1 MLGWFSK
8 HALAVN
14 LSVVAAGAVLF
25 AAFGLAVQAADERPA
40 ASVSPAA
47 AAAEG
52 PPATDA
58 EKKTAPITWQDA
70 VKMFAAALAISLTA
84 FATAMTQCR
93 IGSAGVGA
101 LAENPKLF
109 GNILIFLVIPETM
122 VILGFVIA
130 ALMLF

>member
-1 MLGWFSK
+1 MLGWFSR

-14 LSVVAAGAVLF
+14 LSLVAAGAALLVT
-25 AAFGLAVQAADERPA
+25 LAVRAADERVA
-40 ASVSPAA
+40 AAASPAA
-47 AAAEG
+47 AGDEGTPAAH
-52 PPATDA
+52 A
-58 EKKTAPITWQDA
+58 EKAAGMTWQDA
-70 VKMFAAALAISLTA
+70 VKVFAAALAISLTA
-84 FATAMTQCR
+84 FATAITQCR

-130 ALMLF
+130 ALILF

>member
-1 MLGWFSK
+1 MLGWFSR
-8 HALAVN
+8 HALAVH
-14 LSVVAAGAVLF
+14 LSVVAAGAALLVAL
-25 AAFGLAVQAADERPA
+25 ALAVQAADEQPS
-40 ASVSPAA
+40 ASASPAA
-47 AAAEG
+47 AGGEG
-52 PPATDA
+52 TPATDG
-58 EKKTAPITWQDA
+58 EKPAVITWQDA

-84 FATAMTQCR
+84 FATAITQCR

-130 ALMLF
+130 ALILF

>member
-1 MLGWFSK
+1 MWGWFSR
-8 HALAVN
+8 HALAVH
-14 LSVVAAGAVLF
+14 LSVVVVGAALMVAF
-25 AAFGLAVQAADERPA
+25 ALAVQAADGRPA
-40 ASVSPAA
+40 ATGVMAGGEPPS
-47 AAAEG
+47 AAETEQSRG
-52 PPATDA
+52 M
-58 EKKTAPITWQDA
+58 TWQEA
-70 VKMFAAALAISLTA
+70 LKMFAAAAAISLTA

-130 ALMLF
+130 ALILF

>member
-1 MLGWFSK
+1 MWGWFSR

-14 LSVVAAGAVLF
+14 LSIVVIGAVLMVAF
-25 AAFGLAVQAADERPA
+25 ALAVQAADEQPAGSPSPTTAGGEGAPA
-40 ASVSPAA
+40 A
-47 AAAEG
+47 
-52 PPATDA
+52 DA
-58 EKKTAPITWQDA
+58 EKSAGITWQDA
-70 VKMFAAALAISLTA
+70 VKMFAAALAITTTA
-84 FATAMTQCR
+84 FATAITQCR

-130 ALMLF
+130 ALILF

>member
-1 MLGWFSK
+1 MLGWFSR

-14 LSVVAAGAVLF
+14 LSAVAVGAALLVAL
-25 AAFGLAVQAADERPA
+25 ALAVQAADDERPA
-40 ASVSPAA
+40 AAASPAA
-47 AAAEG
+47 AGGGRLPAA
-52 PPATDA
+52 DA
-58 EKKTAPITWQDA
+58 EKLGGMTWQEA

-84 FATAMTQCR
+84 FATAITQCR

-130 ALMLF
+130 ALILF

>member
-1 MLGWFSK
+1 MLGWFSR

-14 LSVVAAGAVLF
+14 LSVVAAGAALLVAL
-25 AAFGLAVQAADERPA
+25 ALAVQAADERAGDA
-40 ASVSPAA
+40 ASPAA
-47 AAAEG
+47 AGGEEPGAADG
-52 PPATDA
+52 
-58 EKKTAPITWQDA
+58 EKLGGITWQEA

-84 FATAMTQCR
+84 FATAITQCR

-130 ALMLF
+130 ALILF

>member
-1 MLGWFSK
+1 MLGWFSR
-8 HALAVN
+8 HALAVH
-14 LSVVAAGAVLF
+14 LSVVAVGAALLVAL
-25 AAFGLAVQAADERPA
+25 ALAVQAAAEPPA
-40 ASVSPAA
+40 ASASPATA
-47 AAAEG
+47 GGEAT
-52 PPATDA
+52 PATDGERSA
-58 EKKTAPITWQDA
+58 AVTWQDA

-84 FATAMTQCR
+84 FATAITQCR

-130 ALMLF
+130 ALILF